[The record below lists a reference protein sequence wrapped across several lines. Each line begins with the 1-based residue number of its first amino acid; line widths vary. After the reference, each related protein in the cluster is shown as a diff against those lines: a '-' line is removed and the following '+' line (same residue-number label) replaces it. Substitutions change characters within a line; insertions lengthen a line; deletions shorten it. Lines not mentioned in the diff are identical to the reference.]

1 MDVFKKD
8 LEIRRLQDEKNNI
21 QNQVNQANIDKT
33 DLRKRLVKAKEEAN
47 NWKKQYETVKNK
59 YDTLN

>member
-21 QNQVNQANIDKT
+21 QNQANIDKT